1 MIRMLLP
8 IVTIFFIYMLIK
20 WSKNVMRETKETLL
34 KVSEKLGFRYEEET
48 KWWKSSKEISGVI
61 DGYKCKTKV
70 YTQSHG
76 ESSTTYISFDVYFPN
91 SLDMGLK
98 INWRGKFE
106 GDDNH
111 LTDLFLERNMD
122 LVEGEKKRLRR
133 LKITDTF
140 VSSRRRLTKKYYRN
154 PENILRAMHDLV
166 SFTKKLK

>member
-8 IVTIFFIYMLIK
+8 LVSIFFIYMIIK
-20 WSKNVMRETKETLL
+20 WVKNVMRETKEALS
-34 KVSEKLGFRYEEET
+34 KASEELGFRYEEET
-48 KWWKSSKEISGVI
+48 KWWKPKEISGVI

-106 GDDNH
+106 GDDDH

-122 LVEGEKKRLRR
+122 LVEQEKKRLRR
-133 LKITDTF
+133 LKITDTS
-140 VSSRRRLTKKYYRN
+140 VSSRRILTKKYYRN
-154 PENILRAMHDLV
+154 PENIVRAMHDLV

>member
-8 IVTIFFIYMLIK
+8 LVSIFFIYMIIK
-20 WSKNVMRETKETLL
+20 WVKNVMRETKEALS
-34 KVSEKLGFRYEEET
+34 KASEELGFRYEEET
-48 KWWKSSKEISGVI
+48 KWWKPKEMSGVI
-61 DGYKCKTKV
+61 DGYKCKTRV

-106 GDDNH
+106 GDDDH

-122 LVEGEKKRLRR
+122 LVEEEKKRLRR
-133 LKITDTF
+133 LKITDTS
-140 VSSRRRLTKKYYRN
+140 VSSRRILTKKYYRN
-154 PENILRAMHDLV
+154 PENIVRAMHDLV

>member
-8 IVTIFFIYMLIK
+8 IVTIFFIYMIIK
-20 WSKNVMRETKETLL
+20 WVKNVMRETKEALS
-34 KVSEKLGFRYEEET
+34 KASEELGFRYEEET
-48 KWWKSSKEISGVI
+48 KWWKPKEMSGVI
-61 DGYKCKTKV
+61 DGYKCKTRV

-106 GDDNH
+106 GDDDH

-122 LVEGEKKRLRR
+122 LVEQEKKRLRR
-133 LKITDTF
+133 LKITDTS
-140 VSSRRRLTKKYYRN
+140 VSSRRILTKKYYRN
-154 PENILRAMHDLV
+154 PENIVRAMHDLV

>member
-8 IVTIFFIYMLIK
+8 LISIFFIYMIIK
-20 WSKNVMRETKETLL
+20 WVKNVMRETKEALS
-34 KVSEKLGFRYEEET
+34 KASEELGFRYEEET
-48 KWWKSSKEISGVI
+48 KWWKPKEMSGVI
-61 DGYKCKTKV
+61 DGYKCKTRV

-106 GDDNH
+106 GDDDH

-122 LVEGEKKRLRR
+122 LVEQEKKRLRR
-133 LKITDTF
+133 LKITDTS
-140 VSSRRRLTKKYYRN
+140 VSSRRILTKKYYRN
-154 PENILRAMHDLV
+154 PENIVRAMHDLV

>member
-8 IVTIFFIYMLIK
+8 LVSIFFIYMIIK
-20 WSKNVMRETKETLL
+20 WVKNVMRETKEALS
-34 KVSEKLGFRYEEET
+34 KASEELGFRYEEET
-48 KWWKSSKEISGVI
+48 KWWKPKEISGVI
-61 DGYKCKTKV
+61 DGYKCKTRV

-106 GDDNH
+106 GDDDH
-111 LTDLFLERNMD
+111 LAVLFLERNMD

-133 LKITDTF
+133 LKITDTS
-140 VSSRRRLTKKYYRN
+140 VSSRRILTKKYYRN
-154 PENILRAMHDLV
+154 PENIVRAMHDLV